1 MTIIP
6 AVVPPLPRRSRFS
19 RHIPASAAFGW
30 LGAGWRDL
38 GVKPMASLAYGF
50 AVFLM
55 SAALVV
61 GLFLFG
67 WDYILFPALA
77 GFMVVGPV
85 VATGLYEK
93 SRRIAAGERVS
104 FLSMVFVRPRS
115 ASQILITGL
124 VLCLLMLVWVRAA
137 VIIYALFFG
146 MRPFPGLAH
155 IVPMLFTTPRGWS
168 MLIVGSA
175 VGALFAAFSF
185 AISALSIPRLLEVPI
200 DALTA
205 MGTSFALVW
214 HNLPVMVTWGAIVL
228 VLFIASLATGLV
240 GLIVAF
246 PVVGHGTW
254 HAYRA
259 FYGQS

>member
-50 AVFLM
+50 AVFLI

-77 GFMVVGPV
+77 GYMVVGPV
-85 VATGLYEK
+85 VATGLSEK

-155 IVPMLFTTPRGWS
+155 IVPILFTTPRGWS

-185 AISALSIPRLLEVPI
+185 AISALSIPRLLEEPI

>member
-50 AVFLM
+50 AVFLI

-137 VIIYALFFG
+137 VIC
-146 MRPFPGLAH
+146 
-155 IVPMLFTTPRGWS
+155 
-168 MLIVGSA
+168 
-175 VGALFAAFSF
+175 
-185 AISALSIPRLLEVPI
+185 
-200 DALTA
+200 
-205 MGTSFALVW
+205 
-214 HNLPVMVTWGAIVL
+214 
-228 VLFIASLATGLV
+228 
-240 GLIVAF
+240 
-246 PVVGHGTW
+246 
-254 HAYRA
+254 
-259 FYGQS
+259 